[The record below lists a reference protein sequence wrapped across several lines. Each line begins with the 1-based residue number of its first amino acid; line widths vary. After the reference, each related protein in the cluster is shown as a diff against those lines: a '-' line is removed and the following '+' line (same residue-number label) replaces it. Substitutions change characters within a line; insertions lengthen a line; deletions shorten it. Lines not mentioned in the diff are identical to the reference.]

1 LTTTADYASA
11 RDSLLHG
18 PAQTLGD
25 PYRRPDQVG
34 VVMGGAAAGTGQGVL
49 EADPHVV
56 SPLEP
61 SLDHLPGGRPSCVV
75 KPRGI
80 YPGPVEG
87 RIHLLGQGRTP
98 APVLLLVDLHQDP
111 EAPVG
116 EAEAQESLD
125 IGGIEESRLDPD
137 PPAEQRLR
145 ELRNPVLERFTEAKS
160 GSASHRSTSHTRRS
174 TSGSTHEAV
183 VIPTGRPGQDR
194 RIASRA
200 SRTVWGSRDSE
211 PSAALGWT

>member
-1 LTTTADYASA
+1 
-11 RDSLLHG
+11 
-18 PAQTLGD
+18 
-25 PYRRPDQVG
+25 
-34 VVMGGAAAGTGQGVL
+34 MGGAAVGTGQGVL

-145 ELRNPVLERFTEAKS
+145 ELRNPVLGEVHRGEVGERVPSLHQPHPAFDVGLDPRGGGDPDGEARA
-160 GSASHRSTSHTRRS
+160 GPPDRLQ
-174 TSGSTHEAV
+174 GQPNGVGLQGLGAV
-183 VIPTGRPGQDR
+183 RGPRVDVNGTGPGHPGVMGLQ
-194 RIASRA
+194 SQ
-200 SRTVWGSRDSE
+200 
-211 PSAALGWT
+211 LGG